1 MSIEF
6 WIKPLD
12 ETFYVGDKKVLFVL
26 KDNVESLNK
35 IRDEKDLVDYEFDL
49 DKVEE
54 ETVEL
59 REWMKIYF
67 ESGKLVCAPL
77 GDIQADVVYATLEQ

>member
-1 MSIEF
+1 MTVEF
-6 WIKPLD
+6 WIKPVD
-12 ETFYVGDKKVLFVL
+12 DTFYVGDKKIIFTL

-35 IRDEKDLVDYEFDL
+35 IREEKNLEDYNINL

-59 REWMKIYF
+59 REWMKIYI

-77 GDIQADVVYATLEQ
+77 GDIQADVVYATVE